1 MGRQV
6 QRQANLTSGS
16 RNDQETCVAIA
27 EPAKRNE
34 IHEEASHL
42 LLPFNYDYREAGLE
56 DSQHHLYEKHQPL
69 LTN

>member
-1 MGRQV
+1 MTDLNENSDQNMRSGANALQMGRQV

-34 IHEEASHL
+34 IHEEARTR
-42 LLPFNYDYREAGLE
+42 PREVH
-56 DSQHHLYEKHQPL
+56 SPR
-69 LTN
+69 